1 MLFRSRFD
9 RRVVRTF
16 SLSIGNDII
25 SPKPIICNLGFYM
38 DCSAS
43 MTPHVD
49 KICKSVLFH
58 IRQIGQLRKYL
69 DQASTEKLVHAV
81 ISSRLDY
88 ANSLLYGLP
97 ATSIYKLQRVQNL
110 AARIV
115 TKSPRNSHITPIL
128 KSLHWLPVEYRIQ
141 FKILSLTFRA
151 LTQQTPKYLSDI
163 LQTRSSTRPTRSQ
176 QQSQLQIPHSRTV
189 TYGDRAF
196 FYSAPSLWN
205 SLPSTLRSEQT
216 LPSFKKKLKT
226 HLFRLCFN

>member
-25 SPKPIICNLGFYM
+25 SPNPIIRNLGFYM

-69 DQASTEKLVHAV
+69 DQASTEKLVHTV

-128 KSLHWLPVEYRIQ
+128 KSLHWLPSSSCILHTIQ
-141 FKILSLTFRA
+141 NPVPHLSC
-151 LTQQTPKYLSDI
+151 I
-163 LQTRSSTRPTRSQ
+163 NSTNNK
-176 QQSQLQIPHSRTV
+176 H
-189 TYGDRAF
+189 
-196 FYSAPSLWN
+196 
-205 SLPSTLRSEQT
+205 PSTCQT
-216 LPSFKKKLKT
+216 IRKSSPWSD
-226 HLFRLCFN
+226 RLTNFADRQSW